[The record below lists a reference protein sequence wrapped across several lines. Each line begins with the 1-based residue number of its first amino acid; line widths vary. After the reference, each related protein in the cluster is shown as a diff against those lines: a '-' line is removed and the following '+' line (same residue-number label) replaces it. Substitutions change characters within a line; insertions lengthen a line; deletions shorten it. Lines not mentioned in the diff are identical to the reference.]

1 MYDPCPN
8 YYSKQFGVLRALAD
22 ADPPSPYP
30 RARLFTHTRI
40 YYFLFEAG
48 SDADE
53 FTRGRRPNRGGKW
66 EKPYGGK
73 PHKNKHRPQWNK
85 PPKHDEPD
93 WCDASAFCDDHS
105 DCNKQY
111 PCKNTYCET
120 SNKFRGK
127 NWPKEGKCVCEG
139 ELDAAALYNH

>member
-40 YYFLFEAG
+40 YYLLFEAG

-53 FTRGRRPNRGGKW
+53 LTRRRRPVKDKDHGH
-66 EKPYGGK
+66 E
-73 PHKNKHRPQWNK
+73 

-93 WCDASAFCDDHS
+93 WCTPMLSCYKDS
-105 DCNKQY
+105 DCLDKL
-111 PCKNTYCET
+111 PCQKTYCKL
-120 SNKFRGK
+120 SHRGK
-127 NWPKEGKCVCEG
+127 QGQKEGNCVCKG
-139 ELDAAALYNH
+139 ELDAEFSISLNH

>member
-40 YYFLFEAG
+40 YYFLFEG

-53 FTRGRRPNRGGKW
+53 LTRGRRPNWGGKW
-66 EKPYGGK
+66 KNSYRDEHHGNKHKPNKHK
-73 PHKNKHRPQWNK
+73 PNKHRPNK
-85 PPKHDEPD
+85 PKPEVPAYCTPEKSCE
-93 WCDASAFCDDHS
+93 AHS
-105 DCNKQY
+105 DCHKLLPCQETY
-111 PCKNTYCET
+111 CKNY
-120 SNKFRGK
+120 
-127 NWPKEGKCVCEG
+127 KCVCEG
-139 ELDAAALYNH
+139 ELDAAAL